1 MTIRTKNKDPK
12 STEFSPNDIV
22 INTKDGVLFYKSD
35 TGLFKVQGDNINTSV
50 TESASTTSTTTS
62 IPDGTISSSL
72 QNLGNITGSNISASG
87 DLYVSGD
94 IGIGTDSP
102 SDELEV
108 FKTGENA
115 VIAITRGTATQLKLK
130 AQDTKTRI
138 TYEGGPLIIDR
149 DESGTNTLTLGA
161 GGDITASE
169 GSHIS
174 ASATSTGSFGRLECL
189 TISASTGEFD
199 DDSIKIGG
207 ESLNKSN
214 LVNLKAGRPITTASA
229 NLLREDSA
237 ESDDTSTK
245 FIKVEALVHEN
256 DNRTFLKFKSPAR
269 IATFVSGVLFQDLN
283 NLNTN
288 NYFKVGVGTTNL
300 ILSGSITGSII
311 NGGSF

>member
-50 TESASTTSTTTS
+50 TESASTTS

-87 DLYVSGD
+87 D
-94 IGIGTDSP
+94 
-102 SDELEV
+102 
-108 FKTGENA
+108 
-115 VIAITRGTATQLKLK
+115 ITA
-130 AQDTKTRI
+130 
-138 TYEGGPLIIDR
+138 
-149 DESGTNTLTLGA
+149 NTLTLDGGTTQTIKGPVLGFDSA
-161 GGDITASE
+161 GQIRLDSAGSTITFSKNGVSAFVINPGNNSHDFTGNITASSP
-169 GSHIS
+169 GHIS

-229 NLLREDSA
+229 NLLREGQA

-245 FIKVEALVHEN
+245 FTKVEALIHEN
-256 DNRTFLKFKSPAR
+256 DDRTFLKFKSPAR